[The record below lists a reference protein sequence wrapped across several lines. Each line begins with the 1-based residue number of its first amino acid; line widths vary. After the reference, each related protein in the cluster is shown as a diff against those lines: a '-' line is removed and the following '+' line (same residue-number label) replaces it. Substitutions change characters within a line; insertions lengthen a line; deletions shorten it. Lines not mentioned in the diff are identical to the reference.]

1 MKVSR
6 FVQSACAFGL
16 SALCVLG
23 VSGCTDSA
31 SSSKPGDFSATG
43 GVAATVNGEP
53 ISEDLV
59 TNYIESLR
67 SQYGLTEE
75 GTWGQY
81 LASSGLTPESLREN
95 IINSYVEMEL
105 MEKGAADAGIVAD
118 DATVQGYVDSMKSN
132 YDSEEKWQEAL
143 AAAGMTEDDY
153 REEIA
158 RQLVS
163 QEFSATFQPAE
174 DPTEEEMLQY
184 AQMYASMLNGA
195 KRSSHILFSADDEAT
210 AQEVLDQLRAG
221 TLDFA
226 EAAQT
231 YSQDGSADNGGD
243 VGWDKMTSFVT
254 EYQDALNELD
264 KDEISDLVVS
274 QYGIHIIKCTDVFQP
289 QTTTGDNGTTSVTL
303 SSVSELPAD
312 FQDMVK
318 SATQSQKGS
327 ENYQAWLTEQREAA
341 EIVINP
347 MPENVPYNVDMS
359 QYSATNSLSGS
370 NGALEETVTEDETT
384 VDIEPEANDTVSDT
398 QTEEPGDAD
407 NAADAEDSDQQGSGT
422 DSAQ

>member
-6 FVQSACAFGL
+6 FAKTACAFGL
-16 SALCVLG
+16 SALCVLA
-23 VSGCTDSA
+23 VAGCTDSSA
-31 SSSKPGDFSATG
+31 NSNSGSSSATG
-43 GVAATVNGEP
+43 EVAATVNGEP

-67 SQYGLTEE
+67 AQYGLTEE

-118 DATVQGYVDSMKSN
+118 EATVQGYVDSMKSN

-163 QEFSATFQPAE
+163 QEFSATFQPTE

-195 KRSSHILFSADDEAT
+195 KRL
-210 AQEVLDQLRAG
+210 
-221 TLDFA
+221 
-226 EAAQT
+226 
-231 YSQDGSADNGGD
+231 
-243 VGWDKMTSFVT
+243 
-254 EYQDALNELD
+254 
-264 KDEISDLVVS
+264 
-274 QYGIHIIKCTDVFQP
+274 QP
-289 QTTTGDNGTTSVTL
+289 H
-303 SSVSELPAD
+303 P
-312 FQDMVK
+312 F
-318 SATQSQKGS
+318 
-327 ENYQAWLTEQREAA
+327 RR
-341 EIVINP
+341 
-347 MPENVPYNVDMS
+347 
-359 QYSATNSLSGS
+359 
-370 NGALEETVTEDETT
+370 
-384 VDIEPEANDTVSDT
+384 
-398 QTEEPGDAD
+398 
-407 NAADAEDSDQQGSGT
+407 
-422 DSAQ
+422 